1 MAVPGFVPRG
11 IRFRV
16 LDSFHSTDDKSPLHS
31 LTRLLVKSP
40 VYNSNRLLASDTHHS
55 LKFSLTM
62 PPRFI
67 ARQLSHPTGLVGR
80 IMGRLM
86 NRHNAKLNAFAVHQL
101 KLKPS
106 DRVLEIGFGGGV
118 TLPLLIKQAGFVGG
132 VDRSLDMVKR
142 AKAIFSDAVSSG
154 RAEFR
159 QGTVEALPFEV
170 SSFEKVCTVNT
181 VYFWSSLD
189 AGFLEIHRVLSPGGS
204 VVVGFL
210 PKERMDRLGMPID
223 IFTSRT
229 PESVIT
235 ALTSTGF
242 TNVRVER
249 PEPTTPWNVIVAIR

>member
-1 MAVPGFVPRG
+1 
-11 IRFRV
+11 
-16 LDSFHSTDDKSPLHS
+16 
-31 LTRLLVKSP
+31 
-40 VYNSNRLLASDTHHS
+40 
-55 LKFSLTM
+55 
-62 PPRFI
+62 
-67 ARQLSHPTGLVGR
+67 
-80 IMGRLM
+80 MGRLM
-86 NRHNAKLNAFAVHQL
+86 NRHNAKLNAFAVQQL
-101 KLKPS
+101 NLTSS

-170 SSFEKVCTVNT
+170 SSFGKVCTVNT

-189 AGFLEIHRVLSPGGS
+189 AGFLEIHRVLSPGGR

-235 ALTSTGF
+235 ALTSAGF
-242 TNVRVER
+242 TDVRVER
-249 PEPTTPWNVIVAIR
+249 PEPSTPWNVIVAIR